1 MPIVAAPTRARRR
14 ATVSARVERWLRL
27 AGDPRVGLGLLL
39 LAGAANALAA
49 AVPATRGWLDSLPY
63 LLLVGAI
70 ALSGVAAVAVRLPA
84 VWREWRRPSGLAPHT
99 TDWSAILHAAPTAEQ
114 LHRLVGELGGA
125 GYRVREQQGR
135 RRWAVYGV
143 KRGWAR
149 FAGLASH
156 LALVVMVVGAALGTA
171 FSEETV
177 FGLFPGEQSLL
188 GQPRP
193 GLTASVRFDAF
204 DAGFGA
210 NGLPTRLDTSVT
222 FVRDGRAIQ
231 SQLLRVNE
239 PGAFDGY
246 LVHGWTYGPAAQIRV
261 TNLAGRP
268 LADTPVALGG
278 SPTSQR
284 APFVELPTLGLTLG
298 LELVDAAANEVG
310 IIAAD
315 DNGVVVD
322 RAVLRP
328 GQEVRLGSAV
338 VVVTGL
344 TAYVTFVSRS
354 DPGMVPL
361 FAGAALLC
369 ASLAVGLWLPRRRFS
384 LTVDDQRLRLGVRGE
399 RFDPATAEADR
410 LRRLVARA
418 LAADGD
424 APLTDARV
432 ASSQ

>member
-1 MPIVAAPTRARRR
+1 M
-14 ATVSARVERWLRL
+14 
-27 AGDPRVGLGLLL
+27 
-39 LAGAANALAA
+39 AA
-49 AVPATRGWLDSLPY
+49 AVPQTRGWLDSLPY

-84 VWREWRRPSGLAPHT
+84 VWREWRRPGALAPHPS
-99 TDWSAILHAAPTAEQ
+99 DLSIELPAAPNAE
-114 LHRLVGELGGA
+114 LRRRLVADLRGA
-125 GYRVREQQGR
+125 GFRVREQPTR
-135 RRWAVYGV
+135 RRWAVHGV

-204 DAGFGA
+204 DAEFGA
-210 NGLPTRLDTSVT
+210 DGLPTMLDTSVT
-222 FVRDGRAIQ
+222 FVRDGRAVR
-231 SQLLRVNE
+231 SQVLRVNE

-261 TNLAGRP
+261 TNLGGRP

-278 SPTSQR
+278 SPNSLR

-298 LELVDAAANEVG
+298 IELVDAAANEVG
-310 IIAAD
+310 VIAAD
-315 DNGVVVD
+315 NSGNVD

-338 VVVTGL
+338 VRLTAL

-354 DPGMVPL
+354 DPGMLTL
-361 FAGAALLC
+361 FAGAGLLC

-384 LTVDDQRLRLGVRGE
+384 LTVDGQRLRLSFRGE
-399 RFDPATAEADR
+399 RIDHPTADSER
-410 LRRLVARA
+410 VRRLVARV
-418 LAADGD
+418 LASEGEPPSAGG
-424 APLTDARV
+424 RV
-432 ASSQ
+432 AESE